1 MTLSLI
7 SVLSQDVTALWL
19 LLKTSAGV
27 WALRSGRSVEVAVVC
42 CKSQGWGGLCMTIE
56 ETRWARSFG
65 GGRPIVGSNGRVQWG
80 WGVPEL
86 ARL

>member
-27 WALRSGRSVEVAVVC
+27 WAPWASAMVC
-42 CKSQGWGGLCMTIE
+42 CKRQGVGWAGL
-56 ETRWARSFG
+56 
-65 GGRPIVGSNGRVQWG
+65 
-80 WGVPEL
+80 
-86 ARL
+86 

>member
-27 WALRSGRSVEVAVVC
+27 WALCSVC
-42 CKSQGWGGLCMTIE
+42 Y
-56 ETRWARSFG
+56 
-65 GGRPIVGSNGRVQWG
+65 
-80 WGVPEL
+80 GVL
-86 ARL
+86 

>member
-27 WALRSGRSVEVAVVC
+27 WAPWASALVC
-42 CKSQGWGGLCMTIE
+42 CKRQGVGWAVYDNTLGELGGLALMPGSYCWLKRQGAM
-56 ETRWARSFG
+56 G
-65 GGRPIVGSNGRVQWG
+65 VGCAW
-80 WGVPEL
+80 L

>member
-27 WALRSGRSVEVAVVC
+27 WAMVC
-42 CKSQGWGGLCMTIE
+42 CKRQGWGGLCMTIDG
-56 ETRWARSFG
+56 TRWARWA
-65 GGRPIVGSNGRVQWG
+65 VLMLGSYCQLNRQ
-80 WGVPEL
+80 GVMG
-86 ARL
+86 AGHVWAG

>member
-27 WALRSGRSVEVAVVC
+27 WALPEFAVVC
-42 CKSQGWGGLCMTIE
+42 CKRRGWGGLCMTIH
-56 ETRWARSFG
+56 
-65 GGRPIVGSNGRVQWG
+65 
-80 WGVPEL
+80 
-86 ARL
+86 